1 MKSIRGTLSRNLLL
15 GTSLLLL
22 ITYFFQEHRFRLQ
35 LETDFDLS
43 LLTKAKALVTLTKQN
58 SGTVELDFADEVM
71 PEYDAAVAPEY
82 FQLWLATGELVERSR
97 SLAGENLPH
106 KKDLASGELKFTDI
120 ELRDGRRGRMAQ
132 LKFVPYSK
140 HSKNNDASGDRNEAP
155 PTREIQAHLSVARE
169 RETLDDS
176 LTSARMTLGLTSL
189 LFLAALFILVRIAVA
204 RGLAPLRSVARQ
216 VRALN
221 ANSLTERVFSK
232 HALQELEPV
241 VTQLNMLLSRLETS
255 FDREKRFS
263 GNVAHELRTPLAEL
277 RSIAEIGSKWP
288 NDEQLVK
295 EFFADLLD
303 ATESMEHT
311 VSNLLALARCD
322 TGHVDV
328 LLEPV
333 NIVELVQDI
342 WVQSATNPGG
352 RSLRID
358 ESVTAVSVLTDRNKA
373 KILVQNLISNA
384 LEYSPENTEIEI
396 TAQFYTETIDI
407 AFSNQSPQL
416 EEQDIDKLFD
426 RFWRKDAART
436 SGHHAGL
443 GLSLA
448 RALADMLQLKL
459 VPALEN
465 KVFTIHVAGF
475 VPASIPG
482 ADASKSLQP
491 VFE

>member
-1 MKSIRGTLSRNLLL
+1 M
-15 GTSLLLL
+15 L
-22 ITYFFQEHRFRLQ
+22 ITFFFQEHRFRLQ
-35 LETDFDLS
+35 LETDFDDN

-71 PEYDAAVAPEY
+71 PEYDAAVTAEY
-82 FQLWLATGELVERSR
+82 FQLWLATGAVVERSR
-97 SLAGENLPH
+97 SLAGQDLPH
-106 KKDLASGELKFTDI
+106 KRGLALGEKKFTDI
-120 ELRDGRRGRMAQ
+120 ELRDGRSGRMAQ
-132 LKFVPYSK
+132 IKFIP
-140 HSKNNDASGDRNEAP
+140 HSKNPKRDSDATSDNNVKQLTNGM
-155 PTREIQAHLSVARE
+155 QAHLSVARA

-176 LTSARMTLGLTSL
+176 LTSARLTLGLTSL

-204 RGLAPLRSVARQ
+204 KGLAPLRSLTRQ

-221 ANSLTERVFSK
+221 ADSLTERVFSK

-241 VTQLNMLLSRLETS
+241 VTQLNLLLSRLETS

-311 VSNLLALARCD
+311 VSNLLSLARCEAGD
-322 TGHVDV
+322 VDV
-328 LLEPV
+328 VLEPV
-333 NIVELVQDI
+333 SIGELVQDVWI
-342 WVQSATNPGG
+342 QSATNPGG
-352 RSLRID
+352 RSLRIED
-358 ESVTAVSVLTDRNKA
+358 NVTAVIVHTDRNKA

-384 LEYSPENTEIEI
+384 LEYSPENTEIVI
-396 TAQFYTETIDI
+396 AAQLYDKTIDI
-407 AFSNQSPQL
+407 AFTNQSPQL

-448 RALADMLQLKL
+448 KALADVLRLKL
-459 VPALEN
+459 VPAFEN
-465 KVFTIHVAGF
+465 KVLTIHVRGF
-475 VPASIPG
+475 VLALKQSI
-482 ADASKSLQP
+482 
-491 VFE
+491 